1 VVLLVL
7 PWLEEGLGE
16 DSPDL
21 DGLVQHPLRVL
32 GAVLVSGW
40 LGTTGRSWPAA
51 HLGSTEPLRV
61 TLPSCMYHARKG
73 SCGRRRLYTYARV
86 STLTETY
93 SS

>member
-32 GAVLVSGW
+32 GAVLVSRLAQVRQEEVGQQRTW
-40 LGTTGRSWPAA
+40 AARS
-51 HLGSTEPLRV
+51 L
-61 TLPSCMYHARKG
+61 
-73 SCGRRRLYTYARV
+73 
-86 STLTETY
+86 
-93 SS
+93 